1 MGVMAILFVILS
13 LVGILSGFFLALKAV
28 RLNSIEALYYE

>member
-13 LVGILSGFFLALKAV
+13 LVGILSGFFLALKAMQ
-28 RLNSIEALYYE
+28 LNSIEALHYE